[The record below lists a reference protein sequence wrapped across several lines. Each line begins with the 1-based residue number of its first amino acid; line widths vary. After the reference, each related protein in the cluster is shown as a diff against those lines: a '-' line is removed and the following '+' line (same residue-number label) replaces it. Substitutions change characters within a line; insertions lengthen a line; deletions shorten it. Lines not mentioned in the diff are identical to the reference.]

1 MKYLGSSTI
10 ETDRLVLKAQ
20 TMDEQ
25 YYLWKVLMIPEVN
38 KYFLTVPQRFR
49 EKLLD
54 WNLQY
59 HFLQNCRCFY
69 NINLGFLK
77 WEPLYIE
84 YYRYIHFLMC
94 FVKFFLQFLG
104 QHIK

>member
-1 MKYLGSSTI
+1 MRYLGSSTI

-25 YYLWKVLMIPEVN
+25 CFLWNVLMIPEVN

-54 WNLQY
+54 
-59 HFLQNCRCFY
+59 
-69 NINLGFLK
+69 
-77 WEPLYIE
+77 
-84 YYRYIHFLMC
+84 
-94 FVKFFLQFLG
+94 
-104 QHIK
+104 